1 MSSSRAPVPEKRF
14 SYESLSD
21 VRGAG
26 VIGTGI
32 RSVNLA
38 PHPFK
43 DHEIGVKTGVGLAS
57 LQVGEARDL
66 IRDALERQPAAVRTL
81 VDRLSPVIERKVA
94 ATLWRRTPGRD
105 VRQEVRDM
113 TQAVFVSL
121 FEDDA
126 KALRA
131 WDPDRGASLESFVS
145 LLAHRQVISILR

>member
-94 ATLWRRTPGRD
+94 ATLWRRVPRSVGSDYPAIWDGDLFRKPC
-105 VRQEVRDM
+105 
-113 TQAVFVSL
+113 SL
-121 FEDDA
+121 NCCSF
-126 KALRA
+126 
-131 WDPDRGASLESFVS
+131 DPDAAFSL
-145 LLAHRQVISILR
+145 IM